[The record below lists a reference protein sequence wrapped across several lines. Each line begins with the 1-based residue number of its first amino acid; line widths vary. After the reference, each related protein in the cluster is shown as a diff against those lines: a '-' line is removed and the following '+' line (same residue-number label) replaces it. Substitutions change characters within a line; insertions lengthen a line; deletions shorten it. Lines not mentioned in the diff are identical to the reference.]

1 MINAHN
7 IMFHYGKKYRAHL
20 LLCFTI
26 LFTNCNRYAT
36 ITNTQVQ
43 YIILNDTLKSDTAI
57 NAYIKPYADSLNK
70 SMQQVIA
77 YSAVDMPKA
86 KPESLLG
93 NFFCDA
99 LLYQSEK
106 YFVQRADVCINN
118 YGGLRL
124 PAISKGNITVGKI
137 YELMPFDNT
146 LVLMKIKGDVLQQL
160 FNHIAK
166 EGGWPLAGASFVIQN
181 NEAANIVV
189 QNKNLDTTATYTL
202 LLSDYMA
209 DGGDKLS
216 MLKGI
221 GYENSGVWIR
231 DVLIDYL
238 RQQQAAGKNIEPQLQ
253 QRITYAK

>member
-1 MINAHN
+1 MMRMHN
-7 IMFHYGKKYRAHL
+7 IVFHYGKKYSVYL

-26 LFTNCNRYAT
+26 FFTNCNRYAT
-36 ITNTQVQ
+36 VTNTQVQ
-43 YIILNDTLKSDTAI
+43 YIMLSDTLKSDAAI

-77 YSAVDMPKA
+77 YSAIDMPKA

-99 LLYQSEK
+99 LLVQSEK
-106 YFVQRADVCINN
+106 YFGKQADVCISN

-124 PAISKGNITVGKI
+124 PAISKGIITVGKI

-146 LVLMKIKGDVLQQL
+146 LVLMPVKGKILQQVCS
-160 FNHIAK
+160 NIAK
-166 EGGWPLAGASFVIQN
+166 DGGWPIAGATFVIQN
-181 NEAANIVV
+181 NEATNITI
-189 QNKNLDTTATYTL
+189 QNKILDTTATYNL

-209 DGGDKLS
+209 DGGDKLN

-221 GYENSGVWIR
+221 AFENSGVWIR

-238 RQQQAAGKNIEPQLQ
+238 KQQQAAGKNIEPQLQ
-253 QRITYAK
+253 QRISYAK